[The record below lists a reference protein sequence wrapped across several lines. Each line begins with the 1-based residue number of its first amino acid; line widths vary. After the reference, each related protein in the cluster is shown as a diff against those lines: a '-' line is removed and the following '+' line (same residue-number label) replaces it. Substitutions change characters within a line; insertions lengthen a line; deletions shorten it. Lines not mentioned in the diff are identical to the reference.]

1 MLTAEESLKLLLSHK
16 YLENI
21 LIILR
26 TIKRDNYID
35 LINDQI
41 TSLYQY
47 IVSQSTFNKSNLT
60 SICLLFTKIRFL
72 LAITKIPGYTKIDHI
87 IDDFNKQI
95 SFQLKKMSI

>member
-1 MLTAEESLKLLLSHK
+1 MLTVEESLKLLLSPK
-16 YLENI
+16 YLEDI
-21 LIILR
+21 LITLR

-41 TSLYQY
+41 ASLYQY
-47 IVSQSTFNKSNLT
+47 IVSQSTFNKSNLA

-72 LAITKIPGYTKIDHI
+72 LAITRIPGYTQIDHI

-95 SFQLKKMSI
+95 SFQLKKMSV